1 MCDVFGTRR
10 LRSCEAARVADHH
23 EIAPGVSIDLS
34 GSPDLAA
41 VASGLRRAAPG
52 TALFFFDRHLR
63 VILAGGPALTA
74 AGYRPEQ
81 MEGRLL
87 EDILPPD
94 LFARLAP
101 HYRAALSSGEN
112 ASMLVER
119 PQASFQVSLAP
130 VRNETGSV
138 IGLYALART
147 Q

>member
-1 MCDVFGTRR
+1 
-10 LRSCEAARVADHH
+10 VADHH

-34 GSPDLAA
+34 GRPDLAA
-41 VASGLRRAAPG
+41 VASGLRRAAPR

-74 AGYRPEQ
+74 AGYR
-81 MEGRLL
+81 
-87 EDILPPD
+87 
-94 LFARLAP
+94 
-101 HYRAALSSGEN
+101 AALSSGE
-112 ASMLVER
+112 ASSVLVER
-119 PQASFQVSLAP
+119 PDASFQVSLAP